1 MSHFK
6 YCLAG
11 LLLFIF
17 VLAEPVL
24 AIQKTVPILLNDL
37 KIAYQTKKFDD
48 AIAAG
53 LELIKLEPD
62 NEEGNLFLARAYYEK
77 LNFAESGKYFRKSL
91 ELTVNQKDK
100 HNKIN
105 AEYLSHF
112 GVKMKEVGELIYSAT
127 PDNPPA
133 DFKSNYPAAKIILDQ
148 MVAYKPD
155 SPRVFFWLFLCANG
169 LLPDNPTEADQENI
183 TSIIRKAV
191 NMQQDLLNAL
201 KANPTTDPKI
211 LAAEQATLKQYQAAL
226 LPTLL
231 QSDKYLEEVDQ
242 LSRQIIAQDPDKIAV
257 LVPFVLALQSEK
269 YSEATGMMP
278 DIIAKFPILK
288 DDMDLI
294 KGLIN
299 DKKYD
304 DAKNEALGE
313 ISSYHLALT
322 TLGRALFTKAQ
333 NLSETDEKKAKEV
346 FIEANTYLEKASQL
360 DPRDDSIKRI
370 LGFSLYMAGDY
381 QRAADILE
389 SFYKADPKGT
399 ESGIISAI
407 YECYVQLKNQ
417 AKISEYEKILE
428 ERYK

>member
-1 MSHFK
+1 MSIFK
-6 YCLAG
+6 YCLVV
-11 LLLFIF
+11 LMLCIF
-17 VLAEPVL
+17 LAPPLL

-48 AIAAG
+48 AITAG
-53 LELIKLEPD
+53 LELLKLEPN

-77 LNFAESGKYFRKSL
+77 LNFEESGKCFRKVL
-91 ELTVNQKDK
+91 ELTVTQKDK

-105 AEYLSHF
+105 LEYLSHF

-133 DFKSNYPAAKIILDQ
+133 DFKPNYGAAKILLDQ

-155 SPRVFFWLFLCANG
+155 SPRVHFWLFLCANG
-169 LLPDNPTEADQENI
+169 MLPDNPTDADQENI
-183 TSIIRKAV
+183 ISIIRKAV
-191 NMQQDLLNAL
+191 NMQQDLISQL
-201 KANPTTDPKI
+201 KTDPKTDPKI
-211 LAAEQATLKQYQAAL
+211 LSAEQATLQQYQAAL

-231 QSDKYLEEVDQ
+231 QSDKYLDEVEQ
-242 LSRQIIAQDPDKIAV
+242 LSRQIIAQDADKIAT
-257 LVPFVLALQSEK
+257 LSPFIIALQSDK
-269 YSEATGMMP
+269 YDVASNMMP
-278 DIIAKFPILK
+278 DIIAKLPALK
-288 DDMDLI
+288 GDMDFI

-299 DKKYD
+299 EKKYD

-333 NLSETDEKKAKEV
+333 NLIESDEKKAKEL
-346 FIEANTYLEKASQL
+346 FAEANIYLEKATL
-360 DPRDDSIKRI
+360 FDPRDDSIKRI
-370 LGFSLYMAGDY
+370 FGFSLYMAGNY

-407 YECYVQLKNQ
+407 YECYMQLKNQ

>member
-1 MSHFK
+1 MFK
-6 YCLAG
+6 HCLAG

-37 KIAYQTKKFDD
+37 KIAYQTRKFDD
-48 AIAAG
+48 AIVAG
-53 LELIKLEPD
+53 LEILKLEPD

-77 LNFAESGKYFRKSL
+77 MNFAESGKHFRKSL

-112 GVKMKEVGELIYSAT
+112 GMKMKEVGEFIYSAT

-133 DFKSNYPAAKIILDQ
+133 DFKSNYPAAKILLDQ

-169 LLPDNPTEADQENI
+169 MLPDNPTDADKANI
-183 TSIIRKAV
+183 ISIIRKAV
-191 NMQQDLLNAL
+191 TMQQDLINQL
-201 KANPTTDPKI
+201 KANASTDPKI
-211 LAAEQATLKQYQAAL
+211 LAAEMATLQQYQAAL

-231 QSDKYLEEVDQ
+231 QSDEYLDEVEQ
-242 LSRQIIAQDPDKIAV
+242 LSRQIIAQEPDKIAA
-257 LVPFVLALQSEK
+257 LVPFIIALQSDK
-269 YSEATGMMP
+269 YTDATNMMP
-278 DIIAKFPILK
+278 DVIAKVPALK
-288 DDMDLI
+288 GDMDLI
-294 KGLIN
+294 KGLLN

-304 DAKNEALGE
+304 EAKNEALGE

-333 NLSETDEKKAKEV
+333 NLTEKDEKKAKEV
-346 FIEANTYLEKASQL
+346 FTEANTYLAKAAQL

-381 QRAADILE
+381 QKAADILE

-417 AKISEYEKILE
+417 AKITEYEKILE